1 MIRGLGATIS
11 IVLYILI
18 LTMDAPDLAAAE
30 VHALQPRNASLSRHE
45 GALSQSSKDFAAG
58 EA

>member
-1 MIRGLGATIS
+1 MIRSWGTTIH
-11 IVLYILI
+11 IALLFIL

-30 VHALQPRNASLSRHE
+30 VHALQHRNNASLSRHD

-58 EA
+58 E